1 MTTKTVNT
9 TTTDSDM
16 MIIDTRG
23 AGRVKHFAMLVDD
36 DKAKDKTK
44 KLIFDVKPI
53 GSDVYL
59 KIVNAKQRAQALTA
73 KGGAVSDKMRDEL
86 QDTIEQACADAV
98 VPNDVFRA
106 QLRKLKAQ
114 HADFAVSLIMDQIT
128 ALAMPSVI
136 AK

>member
-9 TTTDSDM
+9 TTDPD

-59 KIVNAKQRAQALTA
+59 KIVNAKQRAQALTS
-73 KGGAVSDKMRDEL
+73 KGGAVSDKMRNEL

-114 HADFAVSLIMDQIT
+114 HADFTVSLIMDQIT
-128 ALAMPSVI
+128 ALAMPNIVT
-136 AK
+136 K

>member
-9 TTTDSDM
+9 TTTDPD

-59 KIVNAKQRAQALTA
+59 KIVNAKQKAQAMTA
-73 KGGAVSDKMRDEL
+73 KGGAVSDKMRNEL

-114 HADFAVSLIMDQIT
+114 HADFTVSLIMDQIT
-128 ALAMPSVI
+128 ALAMPNIVT
-136 AK
+136 K

>member
-1 MTTKTVNT
+1 MTTKTVNN
-9 TTTDSDM
+9 TTTDPD

-23 AGRVKHFAMLVDD
+23 AGRVKHFVMLVDD

-59 KIVNAKQRAQALTA
+59 KIVNAKQRAQALTV

-114 HADFAVSLIMDQIT
+114 HADFTVSLIMDQIT
-128 ALAMPSVI
+128 ALAMPNIVT
-136 AK
+136 K